1 ADNFG
6 ELFER
11 VKVAAHGMLST
22 DVYSKLFEVA
32 QDCGGGTFVEIGTAH
47 GAATIVMAL
56 GAKASG
62 KPFHI
67 YSVDPFSGRYSSRTQ
82 FGSVQKN
89 VKFVRRQFETFGVSE
104 YIDIIVGGCQDLL
117 ASHQVDHISLLLLD
131 ADGRIDRDLSY
142 LFSKLARRS
151 KII

>member
-1 ADNFG
+1 MNHGDRSEVASADNF

-22 DVYSKLFEVA
+22 DVYSKLFDVA
-32 QDCGGGTFVEIGTAH
+32 QDCGGGTFIEIGTAH

-104 YIDIIVGGCQDLL
+104 YIDIIVG
-117 ASHQVDHISLLLLD
+117 
-131 ADGRIDRDLSY
+131 
-142 LFSKLARRS
+142 
-151 KII
+151 